1 MIKIAIADDHA
12 LFSESLQEM
21 LNATGKF
28 NVLATFTNGL
38 QLVEALQEI
47 TPDVVIMDIRMPE
60 MNGRQATEIIT
71 QKYPSVRVL
80 VVTMFGEPEYYHEM
94 VNAGATGFILKES
107 TADELIKALE
117 EMVAYGSYFSQEIL
131 RRVILKKPKKVMKKE
146 KAPHALS
153 KRELEILTYVCKGWP
168 NTRIAEKFFIS
179 PRTVEIHK
187 AHIIEKTKCRNTVNL
202 VLFALKNKL
211 VEVDKDDE

>member
-12 LFSESLQEM
+12 LFSESLKEM

-28 NVLATFTNGL
+28 EVLATFTNGL
-38 QLVEALQEI
+38 QLLEALEKI

-60 MNGRQATEIIT
+60 MNGKQATEIIT
-71 QKYPSVRVL
+71 RKYPSVRVL
-80 VVTMFGEPEYYHEM
+80 VVTMYGEPDYYYEM
-94 VNAGATGFILKES
+94 VDAGATGFILKES
-107 TADELIKALE
+107 TANELIKALE
-117 EMVAYGSYFSQEIL
+117 EMVAHGSYFSQEIL
-131 RRVILKKPKKVMKKE
+131 RRVILKKPKKVIKRE
-146 KAPHALS
+146 KSPHALS

-168 NTRIAEKFFIS
+168 NTKIAEKFFIS

-187 AHIIEKTKCRNTVNL
+187 AHLIEKTKCRNTVNL

-211 VEVDKDDE
+211 VEVDNGD